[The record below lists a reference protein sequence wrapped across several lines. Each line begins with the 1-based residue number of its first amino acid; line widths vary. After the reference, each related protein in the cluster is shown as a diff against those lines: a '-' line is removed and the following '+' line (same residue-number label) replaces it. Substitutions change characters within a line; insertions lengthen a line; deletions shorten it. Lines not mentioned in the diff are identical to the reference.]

1 MNIERLLQRIRLGED
16 STLELK
22 QVRVGAG
29 GKSIEPHADGL
40 SDELAAL
47 GNASGGTLILGVDDK
62 TKAVSGIPLEHLDA
76 VEASLTAICTD
87 RIRPPLDVV
96 TRHLELPGPDGQP
109 RAVIVAEVPRSLW
122 VHESANG
129 YFRRVG
135 HAKRKLTPDALA
147 RLFQQRSQ
155 ARLIRFEEQEVPGAG
170 FKDLDPLLVN
180 RFTLDGQGDATTQL
194 QRLHLLKESDDGP
207 VPTVAGVLLCSL
219 SPQRWLRNAEIVAV
233 AHQGL
238 VNDPNDQIDAQEIQG
253 PLDRQVWDAIH
264 FVRRNMRTPAR
275 KALGRVDYPQY
286 DLAAVFEAI
295 VNAVAHRDYSR
306 DAQRIR
312 LFLFADRMELYTP
325 GALPNSMTIDSMT
338 AISAPRNEV
347 IASLFARYY
356 PVDEPLFG
364 KGQLMDRRGSGVR
377 MILERSESLAG
388 KRPVYENLDD
398 MELLLTIYAAP
409 PPQRTGSDSRTTP
422 GQDRA
427 SGQHR

>member
-1 MNIERLLQRIRLGED
+1 MNSERLLQRIRLGED

-22 QVRVGAG
+22 QVKVGAG
-29 GKSIEPHADGL
+29 GKSFEPHADGL

-47 GNASGGTLILGVDDK
+47 GNASGGTLILGVDDR
-62 TKAVSGIPLEHLDA
+62 TKAISGIPLESLDG
-76 VEASLTAICTD
+76 VEAWLTAICVD

-96 TRHLELPGPDGQP
+96 THHLELPGPDGTP

-135 HAKRKLTPDALA
+135 HAKRKLPPDALA

-155 ARLIRFEEQEVPGAG
+155 ARLIRFEEQEVSGVDL
-170 FKDLDPLLVN
+170 KDLNPLLVD
-180 RFTLDGQGDATTQL
+180 RFMVDGEGDVATQL
-194 QRLHLLKESDDGP
+194 QRLHLLKVSDDGP
-207 VPTVAGVLLCSL
+207 RPTVVGVLLCTL
-219 SPQRWLRNAEIVAV
+219 APQRWLRNAEIMAV
-233 AHQGL
+233 AHDGL
-238 VNDPNDQIDAQEIQG
+238 VNDPNEQVDALEIQG
-253 PLDRQVWDAIH
+253 PLDGQIWDALH

-275 KALGRVDYPQY
+275 KFLGRIDYPQY

-312 LFLFADRMELYTP
+312 LFMYADRLEIHTP
-325 GALPNSMTIDSMT
+325 GALPNSMTIDSMA

-356 PVDEPLFG
+356 PVEEPLLG
-364 KGQLMDRRGSGVR
+364 KGRLMDRRGAGVR
-377 MILERSESLAG
+377 MILKRSEALSG
-388 KRPVYENLDD
+388 RRPVYENLDD

-409 PPQRTGSDSRTTP
+409 PPPATP
-422 GQDRA
+422 TA
-427 SGQHR
+427 TNI